1 MREKLFGLER
11 KGDKGNDHGF
21 FRRKKPHYE
30 PITMKGEAIEQVDRC
45 CYLAQVDRCRYLA
58 LVIDNKLAWH

>member
-30 PITMKGEAIEQVDRC
+30 PITMKGEAIEQ
-45 CYLAQVDRCRYLA
+45 CRYLA